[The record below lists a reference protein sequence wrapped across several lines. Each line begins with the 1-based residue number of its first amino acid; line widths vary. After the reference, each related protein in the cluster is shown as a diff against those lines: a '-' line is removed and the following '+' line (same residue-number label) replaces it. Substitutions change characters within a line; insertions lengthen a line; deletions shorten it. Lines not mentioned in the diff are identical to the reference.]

1 MVFEVLLSLIQQGSY
16 LAIFLLSFLINVTVL
31 VPVIPIPS
39 WTPVIIGVSIG
50 LNPLLV
56 GLVGGFGS
64 ALGDIIGYFVGFGG
78 TAAIEKFEKHVP
90 KFFKRFEKFYS
101 NIGFSVVLLGA
112 FLPLPFDIIGVLSGA
127 SKYDIKKF
135 VIALMIGRIA
145 RTLIIAYTGL
155 YILNFLSNSFN
166 YLINIFG

>member
-1 MVFEVLLSLIQQGSY
+1 M
-16 LAIFLLSFLINVTVL
+16 
-31 VPVIPIPS
+31 
-39 WTPVIIGVSIG
+39 
-50 LNPLLV
+50 LV

-127 SKYDIKKF
+127 SRYNIKKF
-135 VIALMIGRIA
+135 YLATVIGYIIMSIMTAYGSEFGVSQIKNAL
-145 RTLIIAYTGL
+145 
-155 YILNFLSNSFN
+155 N
-166 YLINIFG
+166 